1 MDVGILVLFTP
12 VFHVRHATHSVCH
25 LKRWKWFRAVPYV
38 GGFCLVY
45 NESSGQILLQIV
57 WFRSLGTIY

>member
-1 MDVGILVLFTP
+1 MYVQGMNRIMGVDVPVLFTP

-38 GGFCLVY
+38 GVFVLCIMNLWVKY
-45 NESSGQILLQIV
+45 
-57 WFRSLGTIY
+57 